1 MTAHYVAGKH
11 AMPYEYLEHQADI
24 GIRACGRDY
33 PEALA
38 EAIRALAAVMVK
50 PEGVKAVVEV
60 AAQAEAPA
68 RDLLAVEL
76 LNEVLS
82 LLLLKRIA
90 LADVGPVE
98 VSGEEGAWRART
110 TVGGETMDPA
120 RHELGTEVK
129 AATYSG
135 LKLTEEPGR
144 TTFQCLLDI

>member
-1 MTAHYVAGKH
+1 
-11 AMPYEYLEHQADI
+11 MPYEYLEHQADV
-24 GIRACGRDY
+24 GIRAWGRDY

-50 PEGVKAVVEV
+50 PEGVTADMELV
-60 AAQAEAPA
+60 AQAEAPS

-82 LLLLKRIA
+82 LLGLKRMA

-98 VSGEEGAWRART
+98 VSGKEGSWRART
-110 TVGGETMDPA
+110 SIRGEPINPA

-135 LKLTEEPGR
+135 LKLTADPDR
-144 TTFQCLLDI
+144 TTFQCLLDV

>member
-1 MTAHYVAGKH
+1 MA
-11 AMPYEYLEHQADI
+11 YEYLEHQADI
-24 GIRACGRDY
+24 GIRAWGRDY

-50 PEGVKAVVEV
+50 PEGVKAVMELS
-60 AAQAEAPA
+60 ARAEAPA

-82 LLLLKRIA
+82 LLGLKRMA

-98 VSGEEGAWRART
+98 VSGKEGSWRAST
-110 TVGGETMDPA
+110 TIRGETMDPA

-135 LKLTEEPGR
+135 LRLTEEPGR
-144 TTFQCLLDI
+144 ITFQCLLDI